1 MKSSKR
7 LDSINAIALPIIPL
21 DESQVVSAS
30 ARKDLENAVRKQLQD
45 HPPTCIIGSLS
56 QVSQRVTEADTNYHR
71 MDHTL
76 AIEDYELEKKS
87 IKERTHSSP
96 GDRAKRPKEEPTI
109 PCKGSEARN
118 PRVNLTKRQTADKN
132 LLAER
137 HEHPPFDETK
147 PNKLPNGVAF
157 CDMVGNVIRSEK
169 NTLSGKCFC
178 SDRELEKFL
187 SAPSP
192 SAIWLDSF
200 WWIFHERYQPNK
212 EIQSKL
218 FDRVARNYASLL
230 MKTVRSHYEEA
241 LIKRLPSLL
250 SKALYTS
257 FCCCFP
263 QSWFNTHEF
272 KSEICNTMNLW
283 ISGTYPCPQSY
294 NNWDYS
300 ELDPERFR
308 REELLHRSSR
318 LIKGY
323 RSDFQTG
330 HPNEY
335 NIQRLCRKLR
345 PTPNSFF
352 PLGKYSRSPFGC
364 ITLTEHF
371 MASPTSRKAT
381 QQVKRISET
390 RACLSLYL
398 KASHPACKNPKLIS
412 NQFNLYGESPL
423 IVYFF
428 LNYAELRKRGQDVL
442 VSRREKTEMI
452 PESAPTYADIIHQVM
467 ENMERRKRKL
477 RELDRLHWNEW
488 VYFKNYLKELKEN
501 CAREVALINKKAAE
515 KKKANLT
522 VLLSLDD
529 SSDKKPKGNTHIET
543 TLLRKERN
551 IEEKQKLRLQSIS
564 STQSPPS
571 NYSLDLKSPYGIQYV
586 SSASEPGTSRSR
598 SSQDEVLFRLSPSS
612 ME

>member
-1 MKSSKR
+1 
-7 LDSINAIALPIIPL
+7 
-21 DESQVVSAS
+21 
-30 ARKDLENAVRKQLQD
+30 
-45 HPPTCIIGSLS
+45 
-56 QVSQRVTEADTNYHR
+56 
-71 MDHTL
+71 
-76 AIEDYELEKKS
+76 
-87 IKERTHSSP
+87 
-96 GDRAKRPKEEPTI
+96 
-109 PCKGSEARN
+109 
-118 PRVNLTKRQTADKN
+118 
-132 LLAER
+132 
-137 HEHPPFDETK
+137 
-147 PNKLPNGVAF
+147 
-157 CDMVGNVIRSEK
+157 MVGNVIRSEK

-308 REELLHRSSR
+308 REELLHRNSR
-318 LIKGY
+318 LIKG
-323 RSDFQTG
+323 RELST
-330 HPNEY
+330 
-335 NIQRLCRKLR
+335 CRK
-345 PTPNSFF
+345 NSIQKTEQNRNKRIHSGQSSGFPITHERGFF
-352 PLGKYSRSPFGC
+352 LKQATEESFRSQH
-364 ITLTEHF
+364 TLKEHF
-371 MASPTSRKAT
+371 MPSSTSRKAT

-398 KASHPACKNPKLIS
+398 KVSHPACKNPKLIS
-412 NQFNLYGESPL
+412 NQFNLYGKSPL

-488 VYFKNYLKELKEN
+488 VYFKSYLKELKEN
-501 CAREVALINKKAAE
+501 CAREVALVNKQAAE
-515 KKKANLT
+515 KKKANLI
-522 VLLSLDD
+522 VLSSLDD
-529 SSDKKPKGNTHIET
+529 SSDKKPKGNTHIKT
-543 TLLRKERN
+543 TLLRKERD
-551 IEEKQKLRLQSIS
+551 IEERLEEKRKLRLQSIS

-586 SSASEPGTSRSR
+586 SSASEHGTSRSR
-598 SSQDEVLFRLSPSS
+598 SSQEEVLFRLSPSS